1 MGLPHVSKSPAAFA
15 PLAQV
20 INQIAR
26 ALNSSAGDD
35 YIKVTVSKGNIRF
48 EITAAGR
55 AGMIGP
61 VGPAGA
67 TGSPGATG
75 ATGPTGPAGD
85 TGPAGPTGP
94 TGATGPEGPPGP
106 VGPNLLLTGTLEVDG
121 TTTLGDTVISGSGT
135 VLDVTGNIEHTGDT
149 LHTGDLAVDGLVGFE
164 SPTGDVFD
172 FGAGGFTMSN
182 GSAVVSILLS
192 AVTHTISV
200 REIDVCDGGTAK
212 KMLVIGSAPY

>member
-1 MGLPHVSKSPAAFA
+1 MGLPHVSECPKAFA

-67 TGSPGATG
+67 PGATG
-75 ATGPTGPAGD
+75 A
-85 TGPAGPTGP
+85 